1 MVLDTN
7 TVLDLW
13 AFRDARVQALRA
25 QVEAGRL
32 DWPATA
38 GMRQELQAVLARG
51 VAAGHGARADEVLGM
66 WDRHARVVEPTAPLP
81 TQHRLRCRDADDQP
95 FIDLALELKA
105 QWLLTSDRDLLSLA
119 RRAATLGLQIR
130 SPHGWTDAALLG
142 SAAQG

>member
-13 AFRDARVQALRA
+13 AFRDGRVQALRT
-25 QVEAGRL
+25 QVEAGLL
-32 DWPATA
+32 DWPATT

-51 VAAGHGARADEVLGM
+51 VAAAHGTQADAVLAM
-66 WDRHARVVEPTAPLP
+66 WDRHARVVEPSPPAP
-81 TQHRLRCRDADDQP
+81 TQHRLRCRDPDDQP
-95 FIDLALELKA
+95 FLELAIDSKA

-119 RRAATLGLQIR
+119 RRAAAHGLQIR

-142 SAAQG
+142 GANQG